1 MRKPKP
7 PRPRLEP
14 LPAGNLKSRSWPRF
28 LRGPDQELLEKL
40 CELSASLHDSS
51 QP

>member
-7 PRPRLEP
+7 SKAQLEP
-14 LPAGNLKSRSWPRF
+14 PPVGNLKSRSWPRF